1 MQSEAPGVAPEV
13 PEWFISPGHTTQ
25 GGPAQLQGTEFKFC
39 AAQGAPGP
47 PALHGAVP
55 GPGHHSCQAHGVR
68 GGLFKAALAGALSLQ
83 LSAEL

>member
-13 PEWFISPGHTTQ
+13 PEWFISPGHATQ

-47 PALHGAVP
+47 PALP
-55 GPGHHSCQAHGVR
+55 GQCQALVTT
-68 GGLFKAALAGALSLQ
+68 AARLMVCVVGYLRQ
-83 LSAEL
+83 L